1 MQFARFV
8 GTFGLFLA
16 LGFAGFAVGCGSQP
30 ASTPVTKEE
39 GSSIKAQR
47 KQDFLDAKELRK
59 EAGGGGANRKRG
71 RDRG

>member
-8 GTFGLFLA
+8 ETFGLVLA
-16 LGFAGFAVGCGSQP
+16 LGFAVGCGSQQT
-30 ASTPVTKEE
+30 STPVTKEE

-47 KQDFLDAKELRK
+47 KQDFLDAKEIRK
-59 EAGGGGANRKRG
+59 EAGGGGANLKRG